1 MRRTTGLQQ
10 LGFAGFSLLVAAR
23 LGVAQPAATLTY
35 GVCTATTGMGGT
47 TYLSAAFSAPFEKDP
62 RGAEPSYHTMVTWNA
77 AFGDYLTE
85 KYGGAKGSIV
95 GSCALSASLDEAKG
109 GLKGRVEFAK
119 RRSQKVVE
127 TDWAPKSAVPAGA
140 AAPSSQAPAA
150 SSGQTPPN
158 ANAQST
164 TVQAV
169 CWSNLNAPVI
179 YFSQVF
185 DTGLGRPD
193 QGEDMFSPIS
203 NAFHQYLKGRY
214 DYNTSA
220 SAGAQCVGQLSAA
233 QTIAH
238 KNRVLAQF
246 GTGKQVVELE
256 WAFSPDTSSAR
267 STAAQ
272 DGGYCTTTGSTG
284 TVYVAGPFDLKGRMA
299 TYDWNRAFSQ
309 FLTSKYGFKGEVN
322 CAIGMPRFR
331 ALRHYSFYVQGA
343 RDGNKKVVETGWDW
357 SSAVAS
363 SPAAKP
369 NEDKEPARPAAPAAT
384 PSQQARD
391 VATKDGQ
398 EALTTCNQDRATNWA
413 FDCYK
418 VQRLVYNYRIE
429 HAADAGSEPL
439 AMLLSDKLDCSSCV
453 DDTRTPAWAKQQA
466 HGAGNKPAV
475 SECVGQRIVAAFKAK
490 PYVSRL
496 KEVYDATLAA
506 CKR

>member
-1 MRRTTGLQQ
+1 MRRSNRLPRV
-10 LGFAGFSLLVAAR
+10 GFAFFCLTLGAR
-23 LGVAQPAATLTY
+23 LASGQPAATLAY
-35 GVCTATTGMGGT
+35 GVCAATTGFVGGT

-95 GSCALSASLDEAKG
+95 GSCALSASLDEAKA
-109 GLKGRVEFAK
+109 GLKGRIDYAK

-127 TDWAPKSAVPAGA
+127 TDWAPKSAVPPGT
-140 AAPSSQAPAA
+140 AAPPTQAPAA
-150 SSGQTPPN
+150 SSAQTPPN
-158 ANAQST
+158 ANARST

-185 DTGLGRPD
+185 DTGLGPAD
-193 QGEDMFSPIS
+193 QGEDIMSPVS

-233 QTIAH
+233 QTSAH
-238 KNRVLAQF
+238 KSRVLAQF
-246 GTGKQVVELE
+246 GTGKRVVELE

-267 STAAQ
+267 GTSAL
-272 DGGYCTTTGSTG
+272 DGGYCTTAGTTG

-309 FLTSKYGFKGEVN
+309 FLTSKYGFKGEAN

-331 ALRHYSFYVQGA
+331 ALRHYSFHVQGA
-343 RDGNKKVVETGWDW
+343 RAGNKKVVETGWDW

-363 SPAAKP
+363 NPGAKP
-369 NEDKEPARPAAPAAT
+369 NEVNEPARPAAPAAT

-391 VATKDGQ
+391 VATKDAQ

-429 HAADAGSEPL
+429 HAADTPEPL
-439 AMLLSDKLDCSSCV
+439 ATLLEKLDCSSCV
-453 DDTRTPAWAKQQA
+453 DNVRTPAWAKQQA
-466 HGAGNKPAV
+466 HGSGNQPAV
-475 SECVGQRIVAAFKAK
+475 SECVGQRIVAAFLAK
-490 PYVSRL
+490 PYLPRL
-496 KEVYDATLAA
+496 MEAYNATLAS